1 MRTVAML
8 GAPFFLVVAATTG
21 AGAAADIGWPQTI
34 ELLTQERTQAETCVE
49 LLKSSGD
56 KAAILNGQIS
66 YDAARAQ
73 TDGVIAGLTTT
84 LVEGGKPDS
93 LPTVQANLEKA
104 GSDLQQICD
113 AAVKTA
119 SAAGGTKGVVEDVAK
134 AAIEPLVNAISSAVG
149 ALWTRHVEKDAL
161 ELETIKT
168 QLEAAKWPDFGDIA
182 AAQ

>member
-84 LVEGGKPDS
+84 LVEGGKPES
-93 LPTVQANLEKA
+93 LPMVQANLEKA
-104 GSDLQQICD
+104 GSGLQQICD

-119 SAAGGTKGVVEDVAK
+119 SATGGTKGVVEDVAK

>member
-1 MRTVAML
+1 MRTVAAL
-8 GAPFFLVVAATTG
+8 GAPFLLVLAGPTN
-21 AGAAADIGWPQTI
+21 AGAATDIGWPQTI

-56 KAAILNGQIS
+56 KAVILNGRII

-73 TDGVIAGLTTT
+73 TDGVIAGLTTA
-84 LVEGGKPDS
+84 LVEGGKPES
-93 LPTVQANLEKA
+93 LPMVQTDLEKA
-104 GSDLQQICD
+104 GLGLHQICD

-119 SAAGGTKGVVEDVAK
+119 SASGGTKGVVEDVAK

-168 QLEAAKWPDFGDIA
+168 QLEAAKWPAFGDIA

>member
-1 MRTVAML
+1 MRTVAAL
-8 GAPFFLVVAATTG
+8 GAPFLLVVVAPTGSGAAT
-21 AGAAADIGWPQTI
+21 DMGWPQTI
-34 ELLTQERTQAETCVE
+34 ELLAQERTQAQACVE

-56 KAAILNGQIS
+56 KAAILNGRIA

-73 TDGVIAGLTTT
+73 TDGVIAGLTTI
-84 LVEGGKPDS
+84 LAEGGKPES
-93 LPTVQANLEKA
+93 LPMVQADLEKA
-104 GSDLQQICD
+104 GSELQQICD

-119 SAAGGTKGVVEDVAK
+119 SASGGTKGVVEDVAK